1 MPDWSKQIRPL
12 LVDIQLE
19 AAHEAEIVVELTQH
33 LDDAYED
40 GLANGLSPQEA
51 ERVALASLRDGALT
65 ANLRSIMTSAGP
77 ALHSGR
83 TQNRNLLASI
93 WQDLRFGGRLLRLSP
108 IFAVIAIFSLAL
120 GIGANTA
127 IFQLLDAVRLRSL
140 PVQDPQELVD
150 IRIVDNPY
158 GRTGDFLSQNPQLTN
173 AIWEQLRAKQQAFS
187 RVAAWGLDRQ
197 NLREGGEAQYADVL
211 WVSGGFFETLG
222 VRPMLGRLISATDD
236 TRACASPGAV
246 ISYSF
251 WQAQF
256 GGDASVLGRKVI
268 LEGHPLEIIG
278 ITPASFFGV
287 EVGRKFDVA
296 LPLCV
301 DPIISS
307 GRPRLN
313 SPETWW
319 LASIGRL
326 KPGWTAARASV
337 QLASI
342 SPGIFDAT
350 LPPDYDPIDR
360 QHYLGFKLGAT
371 PAVGGVSALRRGYET
386 PLWLLMG
393 ISALVLMIACANLA
407 NLMLARAS
415 TRQREMAVRV
425 ALGASR
431 SRLIR
436 QVLAES
442 LLLAVVGA
450 VCGAVLAQGL
460 SRFLVAFLSTQSTTL
475 FLNLHPDWLVLAFTG
490 GLAILTCLLFG
501 LAPAIQASHTAPG
514 EAMKANGRGLTA
526 ARQRFGLRRA
536 LVVAQVALSLVLL
549 VGALLFVQTL
559 QNLSNLDAGF
569 QQNNLLIS
577 DVDLSHLQI
586 PTAQRLAFKQ
596 ELLTRLRAIP
606 GITSLASTA
615 IVPVSGKGWNDNVN
629 VKGSDA
635 QRRLSNFN
643 RVSPQY
649 FHTMGTSLIAGRD
662 FLDTDTVSSPRVAIV
677 NQMFARNFFGGA
689 NPIGST
695 FGVIQ
700 GGGKPDELYEVVGLV
715 KDTKYSNLR
724 EEFTPIAFLS
734 EAQDEHPDL
743 EAQFAIRSDEPLLEI
758 ASSVKTALA
767 EINPAMVVNFRIFKT
782 TVREGLLRERL
793 MATLSGFFGALAAV
807 LAMIGLYGVM
817 SYMVIRRTNEIG
829 VRMALGARPRRILTM
844 VLREAASLLGI
855 GLAVGT
861 VLAILGAMFA
871 RGLLF
876 GLRPND
882 PKTVLMAIT
891 MLAVVAM
898 VASYFP
904 ARWAA
909 SVNPIAA
916 LRDE

>member
-1 MPDWSKQIRPL
+1 MPNWSKQIRSVL
-12 LVDIQLE
+12 ADIQLE
-19 AAHEAEIVVELTQH
+19 AAREAEIVEELTQH
-33 LDDAYED
+33 LNDVYED

-51 ERVALASLRDGALT
+51 ERIALASLRDGELT

-77 ALHSGR
+77 AVHSGR

-108 IFAVIAIFSLAL
+108 IFAAIAILSLAL

-158 GRTGDFLSQNPQLTN
+158 GRTGDFVSHNPQLTN
-173 AIWEQLRAKQQAFS
+173 AICEQLRERQQAFS
-187 RVAAWGLDRQ
+187 GVAAWGLDRL

-222 VRPMLGRLISATDD
+222 VRPLLGRLISAADD
-236 TRACASPGAV
+236 APGCASPGAV

-256 GGDASVLGRKVI
+256 GGDTSVLGRKVT

-278 ITPASFFGV
+278 VTPASFFGV

-296 LPLCV
+296 LPICV
-301 DPIISS
+301 DPIIS
-307 GRPRLN
+307 GDTPRLN
-313 SPETWW
+313 NPESWW
-319 LASIGRL
+319 LASIARL
-326 KPGWTAARASV
+326 KPGWTAKRASV
-337 QLASI
+337 QLAAI
-342 SPGIFDAT
+342 SPGIFNAT
-350 LPPDYDPIDR
+350 VPSDYDPIDR
-360 QHYLGFKLGAT
+360 LHYLGFKLGAT
-371 PAVGGVSALRRGYET
+371 SAIAGVSALRRVYET
-386 PLWLLMG
+386 PLWFLMG
-393 ISALVLMIACANLA
+393 ISALVLLIACANLA
-407 NLMLARAS
+407 NLMMARAS

-442 LLLAVVGA
+442 LLLAVLGA
-450 VCGAVLAQGL
+450 VCGALLAQGL

-475 FLNLHPDWLVLAFTG
+475 FLNLHPDWRVFAFTG

-501 LAPAIQASHTAPG
+501 LTPAIQASHTAPG
-514 EAMKANGRGLTA
+514 EAMKVNSLGFRA

-536 LVVAQVALSLVLL
+536 LVVTQVALSLVLL

-569 QQNNLLIS
+569 QQNNILIS

-586 PTAQRLAFKQ
+586 PMAQRLAFKQ

-606 GITSLASTA
+606 GITSVAQVA
-615 IVPVSGKGWNDNVN
+615 VVPVSGRLWNDNIN
-629 VKGSDA
+629 VQGSDA
-635 QRRLSNFN
+635 QRLLSNFN

-649 FHTMGTSLIAGRD
+649 FQTMATPLMAGRD
-662 FLDTDTVSSPRVAIV
+662 FLDTDTVASPRVAIV
-677 NQMFARNFFGGA
+677 NQTFARKFFGRP
-689 NPIGST
+689 NPVGST

-700 GGGKPDELYEVVGLV
+700 GGGRPDHSYEVVGLV
-715 KDTKYSNLR
+715 KDTKHNDLR

-734 EAQDEHPDL
+734 EGQDEHPDL
-743 EAQFAIRSDEPLLEI
+743 EAQFVIRSTEPPLEI
-758 ASSVKTALA
+758 ASQVKTALS
-767 EINPAMVVNFRIFKT
+767 EISPAMVINFRIFKT

-793 MATLSGFFGALAAV
+793 MATLSGFFGALACV
-807 LAMIGLYGVM
+807 LAIIGLYGVM

-829 VRMALGARPRRILTM
+829 IRMALGAKPRGILTM
-844 VLREAASLLGI
+844 VLREAASLLSI
-855 GLAVGT
+855 GLAIGT
-861 VLAILGAMFA
+861 VLAILGAMVA

-876 GLRPND
+876 GLRPSD
-882 PKTVLMAIT
+882 PKIVFMAIA

>member
-1 MPDWSKQIRPL
+1 MPDWSKQIRSFL
-12 LVDIQLE
+12 TDIQLE
-19 AAHEAEIVVELTQH
+19 AAREAEIVEELTQH

-40 GLANGLSPQEA
+40 ELANGLSPQEA

-65 ANLRSIMTSAGP
+65 ANLRPIMTSARPAFTPGRAGSGP
-77 ALHSGR
+77 F
-83 TQNRNLLASI
+83 LASI
-93 WQDLRFGGRLLRLSP
+93 WQDLRFSGRLLRLSP
-108 IFAVIAIFSLAL
+108 MFAVIAILSLAL

-158 GRTGDFLSQNPQLTN
+158 GRTGNFVSDSPQLTN
-173 AIWEQLRAKQQAFS
+173 AIWEQLRDKQQAFS
-187 RVAAWGLDRQ
+187 AVAAWGLDRL
-197 NLREGGEAQYADVL
+197 NLRKGGEAQYADVL
-211 WVSGGFFETLG
+211 WVSGGFFDTLG
-222 VRPMLGRLISATDD
+222 VRPMLGRLISGIDD
-236 TRACASPGAV
+236 VRGCASPGAV

-256 GGDASVLGRKVI
+256 GGDASVLGRKVT
-268 LEGHPLEIIG
+268 LEGHPFEIIG
-278 ITPASFFGV
+278 VTPASFFGV

-296 LPLCV
+296 LPVCV
-301 DPIISS
+301 DPIIS
-307 GRPRLN
+307 GDTPRLN
-313 SPETWW
+313 NPATWW

-326 KPGWTAARASV
+326 KPGWTAERASV
-337 QLASI
+337 QLAAI

-360 QHYLGFKLGAT
+360 QHYLGFKLGTISA
-371 PAVGGVSALRRGYET
+371 AAGVSALRKGYET

-393 ISALVLMIACANLA
+393 ISALVLLIACANLA
-407 NLMLARAS
+407 NLMMARAS

-442 LLLAVVGA
+442 LLLAILGS
-450 VCGAVLAQGL
+450 VCGAILAQGL
-460 SRFLVAFLSTQSTTL
+460 SRFLVAFLSTQSITL
-475 FLNLHPDWLVLAFTG
+475 FLNLRTDWRVLAFTG

-559 QNLSNLDAGF
+559 QNLSTLDAGF
-569 QQNNLLIS
+569 QQNHLLIS

-586 PTAQRLAFKQ
+586 PMAQRLAFKQ
-596 ELLTRLRAIP
+596 ELLTRLRTIP
-606 GITSLASTA
+606 GITSVAHVA
-615 IVPVSGKGWNDNVN
+615 IVPVSGGGWNDNVN

-635 QRRLSNFN
+635 QRRISNFN
-643 RVSPQY
+643 RISPQY
-649 FHTMGTSLIAGRD
+649 FQTMGTSLIAGRD
-662 FLDTDTVSSPRVAIV
+662 FLETDTASSPRVAIV
-677 NQMFARNFFGGA
+677 NQKFARSFFGGA
-689 NPIGST
+689 NPIGRT

-715 KDTKYSNLR
+715 KNTKYSSLR

-734 EAQDEHPDL
+734 AEQDEHPDL
-743 EAQFAIRSDEPLLEI
+743 EAQFVIRSDEPPLEI
-758 ASSVKTALA
+758 VSSVKTILA
-767 EINPAMVVNFRIFKT
+767 EINPAMVVKFRVFKT

-807 LAMIGLYGVM
+807 LAMIGLYGVI

-829 VRMALGARPRRILTM
+829 VRMALGARPRGILTM

-855 GLAVGT
+855 GLAIGT
-861 VLAILGAMFA
+861 VLAVLGAMVA

-876 GLRPND
+876 GLRPSD

-898 VASYFP
+898 AASYFP

>member
-1 MPDWSKQIRPL
+1 MPDWSKHIRSQL
-12 LVDIQLE
+12 ADVQLE
-19 AAHEAEIVVELTQH
+19 ATHEAEIVEELTQH

-51 ERVALASLRDGALT
+51 ERVALASFRDGALMF
-65 ANLRSIMTSAGP
+65 NLRSVKTSADP
-77 ALHSGR
+77 ALTPGKAG
-83 TQNRNLLASI
+83 NGNFLAGI

-108 IFAVIAIFSLAL
+108 MFAVIAIFSLAL

-158 GRTGDFLSQNPQLTN
+158 GRTGNFVSDSPQLTN
-173 AIWEQLRAKQQAFS
+173 AIWEQLRDKQQAFS
-187 RVAAWGLDRQ
+187 AVAAWGLDRL

-211 WVSGGFFETLG
+211 WVSGGFFDTVG
-222 VRPMLGRLISATDD
+222 VRPTLGRLISGIDD
-236 TRACASPGAV
+236 VRGCASPGAV

-256 GGDASVLGRKVI
+256 GGDASVLGRTVT
-268 LEGHPLEIIG
+268 LEGHPLQIIG
-278 ITPASFFGV
+278 VTPATFFGV

-307 GRPRLN
+307 DPPRLN
-313 SPETWW
+313 APATWW
-319 LASIGRL
+319 LASIARL
-326 KPGWTAARASV
+326 KPGWTAQRASV
-337 QLASI
+337 QLAAI
-342 SPGIFDAT
+342 SPAIFDAT
-350 LPPDYDPIDR
+350 LPPDYDPVDR

-371 PAVGGVSALRRGYET
+371 SAAAGVSALRKGYET

-393 ISALVLMIACANLA
+393 ISALVLLIACANLA
-407 NLMLARAS
+407 NLMMARAS

-442 LLLAVVGA
+442 LLLAILGSVG
-450 VCGAVLAQGL
+450 GAILAQGL
-460 SRFLVAFLSTQSTTL
+460 SRFLVAFLSTQSITL
-475 FLNLHPDWLVLAFTG
+475 FLNLRADWRVLAFTG

-559 QNLSNLDAGF
+559 QNLSTLDAGF
-569 QQNNLLIS
+569 QQNNLLTS

-586 PTAQRLAFKQ
+586 PMAQRLTFKQ

-606 GITSLASTA
+606 GITSVASVA
-615 IVPVSGKGWNDNVN
+615 IVPVSGRGWNDNVN

-635 QRRLSNFN
+635 QRRISNFN
-643 RVSPQY
+643 WVSPQY
-649 FHTMGTSLIAGRD
+649 FQTMGTSLIAGRD
-662 FLDTDTVSSPRVAIV
+662 FLDTDTASAPRVAIV

-689 NPIGST
+689 NPIGRT

-700 GGGKPDELYEVVGLV
+700 GGGKPDESYEVVGLV
-715 KDTKYSNLR
+715 KNTKYSNLR

-734 EAQDEHPDL
+734 AAQDEHPDL
-743 EAQFAIRSDEPLLEI
+743 EAQFVIRSVEPPLEI
-758 ASSVKTALA
+758 VPSVKTVVA
-767 EINPAMVVNFRIFKT
+767 EINPAMVVKFRVFKT

-807 LAMIGLYGVM
+807 LAMIGLYGVV

-829 VRMALGARPRRILTM
+829 VRMALGARP
-844 VLREAASLLGI
+844 
-855 GLAVGT
+855 
-861 VLAILGAMFA
+861 
-871 RGLLF
+871 
-876 GLRPND
+876 
-882 PKTVLMAIT
+882 
-891 MLAVVAM
+891 
-898 VASYFP
+898 
-904 ARWAA
+904 
-909 SVNPIAA
+909 
-916 LRDE
+916 

>member
-1 MPDWSKQIRPL
+1 MPDWSKQLRFL
-12 LVDIQLE
+12 FLDIQLE
-19 AAHEAEIVVELTQH
+19 AAREAEIVEELTQH
-33 LDDAYED
+33 LNDAYED
-40 GLANGLSPQEA
+40 GIANGLTAHEA
-51 ERVALASLRDGALT
+51 ERVALAPLRDGTLT
-65 ANLRSIMTSAGP
+65 ANLRLIMTSARPAFTPGRAGTGP
-77 ALHSGR
+77 F
-83 TQNRNLLASI
+83 LASI
-93 WQDLRFGGRLLRLSP
+93 WQDLRFAGRLLRLSP
-108 IFAVIAIFSLAL
+108 MFAAIAILSLAL
-120 GIGANTA
+120 GMGANTA

-140 PVQDPQELVD
+140 PVKDPQELVD

-158 GRTGDFLSQNPQLTN
+158 GRTGNFVSDSPQLTN
-173 AIWEQLRAKQQAFS
+173 AIWEQVRERQQAFS
-187 RVAAWGLDRQ
+187 RVAAWGLDRL

-211 WVSGGFFETLG
+211 WVSGSFFETLG
-222 VRPMLGRLISATDD
+222 VRPMLGRLISAIDD
-236 TRACASPGAV
+236 VRGCASPGAV

-256 GGDASVLGRKVI
+256 GGDASVLGRTVS
-268 LEGHPLEIIG
+268 LEGHALEIVG
-278 ITPASFFGV
+278 VTPASFFGV

-301 DPIISS
+301 DPIIS
-307 GRPRLN
+307 GDTPRLN
-313 SPETWW
+313 NPATWW

-326 KPGWTAARASV
+326 KPGWTAERASV
-337 QLASI
+337 QLAAI

-350 LPPDYDPIDR
+350 LPPDYDPVDR

-371 PAVGGVSALRRGYET
+371 SAAAGVSALRKGYET

-393 ISALVLMIACANLA
+393 ISALVLLIACANLA
-407 NLMLARAS
+407 NLMMARAS

-431 SRLIR
+431 SRLVR
-436 QVLAES
+436 QLLAES
-442 LLLAVVGA
+442 FLLAVVGS

-460 SRFLVAFLSTQSTTL
+460 SRFLVAFLSTQSITL
-475 FLNLHPDWLVLAFTG
+475 FLNLRADWRVLAFTC

-526 ARQRFGLRRA
+526 ARQRFGLRRG
-536 LVVAQVALSLVLL
+536 LVVTQIALSLVLL

-569 QQNNLLIS
+569 QQNNLLTS

-586 PTAQRLAFKQ
+586 PMAQRLTFKQ

-606 GITSLASTA
+606 GITSVARVA
-615 IVPVSGKGWNDNVN
+615 IVPVSGNGWNDNVD
-629 VKGSDA
+629 VKGSDT
-635 QRRLSNFN
+635 QRRISNFN
-643 RVSPQY
+643 RVGPAY
-649 FHTMGTSLIAGRD
+649 FQTMGTPLIAGRD
-662 FLDTDTVSSPRVAIV
+662 FLDTDTASSPRVAIV

-689 NPIGST
+689 NPLGRT

-715 KDTKYSNLR
+715 KNTKYTSLR

-743 EAQFAIRSDEPLLEI
+743 EARFVIRSDEPPLEI
-758 ASSVKTALA
+758 VSSVKTVLA
-767 EINPAMVVNFRIFKT
+767 EINPAMVVKFRVFKT
-782 TVREGLLRERL
+782 TVREGVLRERL

-807 LAMIGLYGVM
+807 LAMIGLYGVI

-829 VRMALGARPRRILTM
+829 VRMALGARPQGILTM
-844 VLREAASLLGI
+844 VLGEAASLLGI
-855 GLAVGT
+855 GLVIGT
-861 VLAILGAMFA
+861 ILAIVGAMVA
-871 RGLLF
+871 RSLLF
-876 GLRPND
+876 GLRPSD
-882 PKTVLMAIT
+882 PKTVLMAIA
-891 MLAVVAM
+891 MLAIVAM

-909 SVNPIAA
+909 SVNPITA

>member
-12 LVDIQLE
+12 LIDIQLE
-19 AAHEAEIVVELTQH
+19 AAREAEIVEELTQH
-33 LDDAYED
+33 LNDAYED

-51 ERVALASLRDGALT
+51 ERVALAPLRDGTFT
-65 ANLRSIMTSAGP
+65 ANLRSIMTVARP
-77 ALHSGR
+77 AFTPGR
-83 TQNRNLLASI
+83 AESRNILASI

-108 IFAVIAIFSLAL
+108 IFAVIATLSLAL

-140 PVQDPQELVD
+140 PVKNPQELVD
-150 IRIVDNPY
+150 IRVVDNPY
-158 GRTGDFLSQNPQLTN
+158 GRTGTFAGHNSQLTN
-173 AIWEQLRAKQQAFS
+173 AIWEQLRERQQAFS
-187 RVAAWGLDRQ
+187 GIAAWGSDRL

-222 VRPMLGRLISATDD
+222 VRSLLGRLISAADD
-236 TRACASPGAV
+236 TRGCASPGAV

-256 GGDASVLGRKVI
+256 GGDGSVLGRKVT
-268 LEGHPLEIIG
+268 LEGHPLEIVG
-278 ITPASFFGV
+278 VTPANFFGV

-301 DPIISS
+301 DPIISDDT
-307 GRPRLN
+307 PRIN
-313 SPETWW
+313 NPEIWW
-319 LASIGRL
+319 LASIARL
-326 KPGWTAARASV
+326 KPGWTAERASV
-337 QLASI
+337 QLAAI
-342 SPGIFDAT
+342 SPGIFNAT

-371 PAVGGVSALRRGYET
+371 SAIAGVSALRREYET

-393 ISALVLMIACANLA
+393 ISAMVLLIACANLA
-407 NLMLARAS
+407 NLMMARAS

-431 SRLIR
+431 SRLMR

-442 LLLAVVGA
+442 LVLAVLGG
-450 VCGAVLAQGL
+450 VCGALLAQGL

-475 FLNLHPDWLVLAFTG
+475 FLNLHPDWRVLAFTG

-501 LAPAIQASHTAPG
+501 LTPAIQASHTAPG
-514 EAMKANGRGLTA
+514 EAIKVNGRGLTA
-526 ARQRFGLRRA
+526 TRHRFGLRRA
-536 LVVAQVALSLVLL
+536 LVVTQVALSLVLL
-549 VGALLFVQTL
+549 VSALLFVQTL

-569 QQNNLLIS
+569 QQNNILIS

-586 PTAQRLAFKQ
+586 PTAQRLAFKR

-606 GITSLASTA
+606 GITSVAQVV
-615 IVPVSGKGWNDNVN
+615 IVPVSGKFWNDNVN
-629 VKGSDA
+629 VQGSDA
-635 QRRLSNFN
+635 QRRVSNFN

-649 FHTMGTSLIAGRD
+649 FQTMGTPVMAGRD
-662 FLDTDTVSSPRVAIV
+662 FLDTDTASSPRVAIV
-677 NQMFARNFFGGA
+677 NQTFARKFFGRP
-689 NPIGST
+689 NPVGST
-695 FGVIQ
+695 FGVVQ

-715 KDTKYSNLR
+715 KDTKYNDLR
-724 EEFTPIAFLS
+724 EEFTSIAFLS

-743 EAQFAIRSDEPLLEI
+743 EAQFVVRSTEPLLEI

-767 EINPAMVVNFRIFKT
+767 EIHPAMVVNFRVFRT

-807 LAMIGLYGVM
+807 LAMIGLYGVI

-829 VRMALGARPRRILTM
+829 IRMALGAKPRGILTM

-855 GLAVGT
+855 GLAIGT
-861 VLAILGAMFA
+861 VLAVLGAMVA

-882 PKTVLMAIT
+882 PMTVFMAIA
-891 MLAVVAM
+891 MLAAVAM
-898 VASYFP
+898 VASYLP
-904 ARWAA
+904 ARCVAN
-909 SVNPIAA
+909 VNPIAA

>member
-1 MPDWSKQIRPL
+1 MPDWSKLIRSL
-12 LVDIQLE
+12 LVDLQLE
-19 AAHEAEIVVELTQH
+19 AAHEAEIVEELAQH
-33 LDDAYED
+33 LDDAYKD

-51 ERVALASLRDGALT
+51 ERSALAPLRNGTVT
-65 ANLRSIMTSAGP
+65 ANLRSIMTSARP
-77 ALHSGR
+77 AFPPGR
-83 TQNRNLLASI
+83 AESRNFLASI

-108 IFAVIAIFSLAL
+108 VFAVIAILSLAL

-140 PVQDPQELVD
+140 PVKDPQELVD

-158 GRTGDFLSQNPQLTN
+158 GRTGDFVSSNPQLTN
-173 AIWEQLRAKQQAFS
+173 AIWEQLRDRQQAFS
-187 RVAAWGLDRQ
+187 GVAAWSLERL
-197 NLREGGEAQYADVL
+197 NLRRGGEAQYADVL

-222 VRPMLGRLISATDD
+222 VRPILGRLISSADD
-236 TRACASPGAV
+236 ARGCASSGAV

-256 GGDASVLGRKVI
+256 GGDASVLGRKVT
-268 LEGHPLEIIG
+268 LEGHPLDIIG
-278 ITPASFFGV
+278 VTPASFFGV

-296 LPLCV
+296 LALCV
-301 DPIISS
+301 DPIIS
-307 GRPRLN
+307 GDTARLN
-313 SPETWW
+313 NPETWW

-326 KPGWTAARASV
+326 KPGWTAKRASV
-337 QLASI
+337 QLAAI

-350 LPPDYDPIDR
+350 LPPDYDPVDR

-371 PAVGGVSALRRGYET
+371 SAVAGVSALRRGYET

-393 ISALVLMIACANLA
+393 ISALVLLIACANLA
-407 NLMLARAS
+407 NLMMARAS
-415 TRQREMAVRV
+415 ARQREMAVRV

-442 LLLAVVGA
+442 LLLAVVGS

-475 FLNLHPDWLVLAFTG
+475 FLNLHSDWRVLTFTG

-514 EAMKANGRGLTA
+514 EAMKATGRGLTA
-526 ARQRFGLRRA
+526 ARQRFGLRRT

-569 QQNNLLIS
+569 QQNNILIS

-586 PTAQRLAFKQ
+586 PTAQRVAFKQ
-596 ELLTRLRAIP
+596 ELLKRLRAIP

-615 IVPVSGKGWNDNVN
+615 IVPVSGQGWNDNVN

-635 QRRLSNFN
+635 QRRISNFN

-649 FHTMGTSLIAGRD
+649 FQTMGTSLIAGRD
-662 FLDTDTVSSPRVAIV
+662 FLDTDTASSPRVAIV
-677 NQMFARNFFGGA
+677 NQMFARDFFGGA
-689 NPIGST
+689 NPIGRT

-715 KDTKYSNLR
+715 KNTKYSNLR
-724 EEFTPIAFLS
+724 EEFTPIAFVS
-734 EAQDEHPDL
+734 AAQDQRPDL

-767 EINPAMVVNFRIFKT
+767 EINPAMVVNFRVFKT

-807 LAMIGLYGVM
+807 LAMIGLYGVI

-829 VRMALGARPRRILTM
+829 VRMALGARPRGILTM
-844 VLREAASLLGI
+844 VLREAASLLGV
-855 GLAVGT
+855 GLAIGT
-861 VLAILGAMFA
+861 VLAVLGAMVA

-876 GLRPND
+876 GLRPSD
-882 PKTVLMAIT
+882 PKTVLMAIIT
-891 MLAVVAM
+891 LAVVAM

>member
-1 MPDWSKQIRPL
+1 MPDWSKRIRSL
-12 LVDIQLE
+12 LADIQLD
-19 AAHEAEIVVELTQH
+19 AAREAEIVEELTQH
-33 LDDAYED
+33 LNDAYED
-40 GLANGLSPQEA
+40 GLANGLSPLEA
-51 ERVALASLRDGALT
+51 ERVALAPLRDGALT
-65 ANLRSIMTSAGP
+65 ANLRPIMTIARPAFTPGRAG
-77 ALHSGR
+77 SG
-83 TQNRNLLASI
+83 NFLATI

-108 IFAVIAIFSLAL
+108 IFAVIAILSLTL

-158 GRTGDFLSQNPQLTN
+158 GRTGDFVSHNPQLTN
-173 AIWEQLRAKQQAFS
+173 AIWEQLCDKQQAFS
-187 RVAAWGLDRQ
+187 GVAAWGLDRL
-197 NLREGGEAQYADVL
+197 NLREGGEAQYADIL

-236 TRACASPGAV
+236 ARGCASPGAV

-256 GGDASVLGRKVI
+256 AGDASVLGRKVI

-278 ITPASFFGV
+278 VTSGSFFGV

-301 DPIISS
+301 DPIIS
-307 GRPRLN
+307 GDTRRLN
-313 SPETWW
+313 NPETWW

-326 KPGWTAARASV
+326 KPGWTAQRASA
-337 QLASI
+337 QLAAI

-371 PAVGGVSALRRGYET
+371 SAAAGVSALRREYET

-393 ISALVLMIACANLA
+393 ISALVLLIACANLV
-407 NLMLARAS
+407 NLMMARAS

-442 LLLAVVGA
+442 FLLAVVGS
-450 VCGAVLAQGL
+450 VCGMVLAQGL

-475 FLNLHPDWLVLAFTG
+475 FLNLRPDWRVLAFTC
-490 GLAILTCLLFG
+490 GLAMFTCLLFG
-501 LAPAIQASHTAPG
+501 LTPAIQASHTAPG

-526 ARQRFGLRRA
+526 TRQRFGIRRA
-536 LVVAQVALSLVLL
+536 LVVTQIALSLVLL

-559 QNLSNLDAGF
+559 QNLSNLDTGF
-569 QQNNLLIS
+569 QQNNLLTS

-586 PTAQRLAFKQ
+586 PMAQRLAFKQ

-606 GITSLASTA
+606 GITSVAGVA
-615 IVPVSGKGWNDNVN
+615 IVPVSGRGWNYNVN

-635 QRRLSNFN
+635 QRRISNFN
-643 RVSPQY
+643 QVSPQY
-649 FHTMGTSLIAGRD
+649 FQTMGTSLIAGRD
-662 FLDTDTVSSPRVAIV
+662 FLDTDTASSPRVAIV
-677 NQMFARNFFGGA
+677 NQTFARNFFGGA
-689 NPIGST
+689 NPIGRT

-700 GGGKPDELYEVVGLV
+700 GGSKPDELYQVVGLV

-724 EEFTPIAFLS
+724 EEFTPIAFVS
-734 EAQDEHPDL
+734 QAQDEHPDL
-743 EAQFAIRSDEPLLEI
+743 EAQFVIRSDEPLLEI

-767 EINPAMVVNFRIFKT
+767 EINPAMVVNFRVFKT

-807 LAMIGLYGVM
+807 LAMIGLYGVI

-829 VRMALGARPRRILTM
+829 IRMALGARPREILAM

-855 GLAVGT
+855 GLAIGT
-861 VLAILGAMFA
+861 VLAVIGAIVA

-876 GLRPND
+876 GLRPSD
-882 PKTVLMAIT
+882 PKTVFMAIT
-891 MLAVVAM
+891 MLAAVAM

-909 SVNPIAA
+909 GVNPIAA

>member
-1 MPDWSKQIRPL
+1 MPDWSKHIRSL
-12 LVDIQLE
+12 LVEIQLDV
-19 AAHEAEIVVELTQH
+19 AREAEIIEELTQH
-33 LDDAYED
+33 LNDAYED

-51 ERVALASLRDGALT
+51 ERVALVPLREGALT
-65 ANLRSIMTSAGP
+65 ANLRPILTIAP
-77 ALHSGR
+77 PVLAPGR
-83 TQNRNLLASI
+83 VEGNNVLTGI
-93 WQDLRFGGRLLRLSP
+93 WRDLRFGARLLRLSP
-108 IFAVIAIFSLAL
+108 VFTVVATLSLAL
-120 GIGANTA
+120 GIGANTT

-150 IRIVDNPY
+150 VRIVDNPY
-158 GRTGDFLSQNPQLTN
+158 GRSGDFVSSFPQLTN
-173 AIWEQLRAKQQAFS
+173 AIWEQLRDRQQAFS
-187 RVAAWGLDRQ
+187 GVAAWSLEHL
-197 NLREGGEAQYADVL
+197 NLGQGGEVQYADVL

-222 VRPMLGRLISATDD
+222 VTPIMGRLISPADD
-236 TRACASPGAV
+236 ARGCASAGAV

-256 GGDASVLGRKVI
+256 GGDADVLDRKVT
-268 LEGHPLEIIG
+268 LEGHPLDIIG
-278 ITPASFFGV
+278 VAPASFFGV

-301 DPIISS
+301 DPIIS
-307 GRPRLN
+307 GDTARLN
-313 SPETWW
+313 NPETWW

-326 KPGWTAARASV
+326 KPGWTAKRASV
-337 QLASI
+337 QLAAI
-342 SPGIFDAT
+342 SPGIFETT
-350 LPPDYDPIDR
+350 LPRDYDAVER
-360 QHYLGFKLGAT
+360 QHYLGFKLGT
-371 PAVGGVSALRRGYET
+371 TSAVAGVSALRRGYET

-393 ISALVLMIACANLA
+393 ISALVLLIACANLA
-407 NLMLARAS
+407 NLMMARAS
-415 TRQREMAVRV
+415 ARQREMAVRV

-442 LLLAVVGA
+442 LLLAVAGS

-460 SRFLVAFLSTQSTTL
+460 SRFLVAFLSTQSTTV
-475 FLNLHPDWLVLAFTG
+475 FLNLRPDWRVLTFTG

-514 EAMKANGRGLTA
+514 EAMKATGRGLTA
-526 ARQRFGLRRA
+526 ARQRFGLRRT

-569 QQNNLLIS
+569 QENNILIS
-577 DVDLSHLQI
+577 HVDLSHLQI
-586 PTAQRLAFKQ
+586 PAAQRVAFKQ
-596 ELLTRLRAIP
+596 ELLTRFRAIP
-606 GITSLASTA
+606 GITSVASAA
-615 IVPVSGKGWNDNVN
+615 IIPVSGGGWNDNVN
-629 VKGSDA
+629 VKGSDV
-635 QRRLSNFN
+635 QRRISNLN

-649 FHTMGTSLIAGRD
+649 FQTMGTLLIAGRD
-662 FLDTDTVSSPRVAIV
+662 FLDTDTASSPRVAIV
-677 NQMFARNFFGGA
+677 NQKFARDFFGGA
-689 NPIGST
+689 NPIGRT
-695 FGVIQ
+695 FGIIQ

-715 KDTKYSNLR
+715 KNTKYSNLR

-734 EAQDEHPDL
+734 AAQDQHPDL
-743 EAQFAIRSDEPLLEI
+743 KAQFAIRSDEPLPEI

-767 EINPAMVVNFRIFKT
+767 ETNPAMVVNFRVFKT

-793 MATLSGFFGALAAV
+793 MATLSGFFGALACV
-807 LAMIGLYGVM
+807 LAIIGLYGVL
-817 SYMVIRRTNEIG
+817 SYMIVQRTNEIG
-829 VRMALGARPRRILTM
+829 VRMALGAKPRGILTM

-855 GLAVGT
+855 GLAIGT
-861 VLAILGAMFA
+861 VLAVFGALLA

-876 GLRPND
+876 GLHPGD
-882 PKTVLMAIT
+882 PKVMFMAIT
-891 MLAVVAM
+891 ILAVVAM
-898 VASYFP
+898 AASYLP

>member
-1 MPDWSKQIRPL
+1 MPDWSKHIRSL
-12 LVDIQLE
+12 LVEIQLD
-19 AAHEAEIVVELTQH
+19 ATREAEIIEELTQH
-33 LDDAYED
+33 LNDAYED

-51 ERVALASLRDGALT
+51 ERVALAPLRDGGLT
-65 ANLRSIMTSAGP
+65 ANLRSILTVRPPTPSPGKVTDKNILAG
-77 ALHSGR
+77 
-83 TQNRNLLASI
+83 I
-93 WQDLRFGGRLLRLSP
+93 WRDLRFGARLLRLSP
-108 IFAVIAIFSLAL
+108 VFTAVAILSLAL

-127 IFQLLDAVRLRSL
+127 IFRLLDAVRLRSL

-158 GRTGDFLSQNPQLTN
+158 GRTGDFVSSSPQLTN
-173 AIWEQLRAKQQAFS
+173 AIWEQLRDRQQAFS
-187 RVAAWGLDRQ
+187 ALGAWSLERL
-197 NLREGGEAQYADVL
+197 NLRQGGEAQYADAL
-211 WVSGGFFETLG
+211 WVSGGFFEALG

-236 TRACASPGAV
+236 APGCASPGAV

-256 GGDASVLGRKVI
+256 GGDVRVLGHKVT

-278 ITPASFFGV
+278 VTPAEFFGV

-301 DPIISS
+301 DPIIS
-307 GRPRLN
+307 GDTARLN
-313 SPETWW
+313 KPETWW

-326 KPGWTAARASV
+326 RPGWTAKRASV
-337 QLASI
+337 QLAAI

-350 LPPDYDPIDR
+350 LPPEYDPVDR

-371 PAVGGVSALRRGYET
+371 SAAAGVSALRRGYET

-393 ISALVLMIACANLA
+393 ISALVLLIACANLA
-407 NLMLARAS
+407 NLMMARAS
-415 TRQREMAVRV
+415 ARQREMAVRV

-442 LLLAVVGA
+442 LLLAVVGS
-450 VCGAVLAQGL
+450 VCGAIVAQGL
-460 SRFLVAFLSTQSTTL
+460 SQFLVAFLSTQSTTL
-475 FLNLHPDWLVLAFTG
+475 FLNLHPDWRVLTFTG
-490 GLAILTCLLFG
+490 GLAMLTCLLFG

-514 EAMKANGRGLTA
+514 EAMKASGRGATA
-526 ARQRFGLRRA
+526 ARQGFGFRRT

-569 QQNNLLIS
+569 QQNDILIS
-577 DVDLSHLQI
+577 DIDLSHLQI
-586 PTAQRLAFKQ
+586 PTAQRVAFKQ
-596 ELLTRLRAIP
+596 ELLTRLRAVP
-606 GITSLASTA
+606 GVTSIASTA
-615 IVPVSGKGWNDNVN
+615 IVPVSGQGWNYNVN
-629 VKGSDA
+629 VKGSDV
-635 QRRLSNFN
+635 QRRIANFN

-649 FHTMGTSLIAGRD
+649 FQTMGTSLLAGRD
-662 FLDTDTVSSPRVAIV
+662 FLDTDTASSHRVAIV
-677 NQMFARNFFGGA
+677 NQMFAHDFFGGD
-689 NPIGST
+689 NPIGRT

-700 GGGKPDELYEVVGLV
+700 GGAKPDESYEVVGLV
-715 KDTKYSNLR
+715 KNTKYSTLR

-734 EAQDEHPDL
+734 AAQDQDPDL
-743 EAQFAIRSDEPLLEI
+743 EAQFAIRSDESLLEI

-767 EINPAMVVNFRIFKT
+767 EINPAMVVNFRVFKT

-793 MATLSGFFGALAAV
+793 MATLSGFFGVLAAA
-807 LAMIGLYGVM
+807 LAMIGLYGVI

-829 VRMALGARPRRILTM
+829 VRMALGARPREILIM
-844 VLREAASLLGI
+844 VLREAASLLGV
-855 GLAVGT
+855 GLAIGA
-861 VLAILGAMFA
+861 VLSVLGAMVA

-876 GLRPND
+876 GLRPTD

-891 MLAVVAM
+891 TLAVVAM
-898 VASYFP
+898 IASYFP